1 MKAVK
6 GKNVTIRIS
15 IKAHLE
21 KEIILADKAIERT
34 LPNAKA
40 YWSGYKDAL
49 VELKNKYF
57 KTQK

>member
-1 MKAVK
+1 M
-6 GKNVTIRIS
+6 GKNVTIRVS
-15 IKAHLE
+15 LKAHLI
-21 KEIILADKAIERT
+21 KEIKAADKAIERT

-57 KTQK
+57 PTKTPLQ